1 MRSVLDLS
9 DTTVVAGS
17 ELGMPTKL
25 SLWFAGSY
33 NLLEINLTRLFQKG
47 RTRSGEAAVKSN
59 RSRCVKYSDLNE

>member
-9 DTTVVAGS
+9 DTTVVARS

-33 NLLEINLTRLFQKG
+33 NLLEINLTPIPE
-47 RTRSGEAAVKSN
+47 RTDEEWRSCGKIESVALRKVFGF
-59 RSRCVKYSDLNE
+59 E